1 MLAGNTCPLSKNER
15 VGTGVGVTSAST
27 CSIKNRKR
35 KLDYSVKAF
44 LGSMPKET
52 EVGWEIH
59 PLAMP
64 WGENLSA
71 QEIQFREREATV
83 IPIRPGRNFLHFLG
97 H

>member
-15 VGTGVGVTSAST
+15 VGTGVGVTAST
-27 CSIKNRKR
+27 CFTKNRKR
-35 KLDYSVKAF
+35 KLDYSVKTF

-59 PLAMP
+59 SLAMP
-64 WGENLSA
+64 WGKVLSS
-71 QEIQFREREATV
+71 QEIQFREREATI
-83 IPIRPGRNFLHFLG
+83 IPIRPGRNFLYFLG